1 MAHTQILL
9 VAATGLLHTTQALTT
24 CPGFPGYCSESFP
37 GQTCNVVCSFGR
49 NNVPL
54 CQDDGTWTDI
64 PRCIEHE
71 PGVQEQIPG
80 TCPGISGYCSQGFL
94 NQRCKFDCRTG
105 ADINSLCSSDGTWVP
120 YPVCEGDLRETRDG
134 CDGCPGPVGNARN
147 RTAEAILGTNTNNIQ
162 KNRVPR
168 IGSVDGGR
176 KKIPTFA
183 GQTSFGVKESQEEE
197 EAGAFNNIILG
208 SDGRI
213 QQRQPQQQQQQPR
226 RPQPQASFPFSQP
239 NQQRPTPAARRPA
252 PQVQQNR
259 QQPATNTFQTSFQQ
273 PSRQQPARQQP
284 PRQQPARQQPA
295 RQQPARQQPARQQ
308 PARQQPSRQQPAT
321 RQPSEPLTSTLFN
334 QIRNTINT
342 DNNSVRRQQQPSGS
356 SPTALPVQDFF
367 ADSTGST
374 LSGPRV
380 GSDQTFGPFQS
391 VSLNNA
397 LSTSQ
402 RQKAVPSQQPRV
414 TAARPTSNSNFFG
427 EFQTVNLAGR

>member
-1 MAHTQILL
+1 MA
-9 VAATGLLHTTQALTT
+9 
-24 CPGFPGYCSESFP
+24 
-37 GQTCNVVCSFGR
+37 
-49 NNVPL
+49 
-54 CQDDGTWTDI
+54 
-64 PRCIEHE
+64 
-71 PGVQEQIPG
+71 
-80 TCPGISGYCSQGFL
+80 
-94 NQRCKFDCRTG
+94 
-105 ADINSLCSSDGTWVP
+105 
-120 YPVCEGDLRETRDG
+120 EG
-134 CDGCPGPVGNARN
+134 
-147 RTAEAILGTNTNNIQ
+147 
-162 KNRVPR
+162 
-168 IGSVDGGR
+168 

-284 PRQQPARQQPA
+284 
-295 RQQPARQQPARQQ
+295 ARQQPARQQ

-342 DNNSVRRQQQPSGS
+342 DNNSGRRQQQQQQPSGS